1 MAVFGERAVTAD
13 TTPTTNPVEE
23 RVIAIV
29 ASSTGLDVSAI
40 TPDATLQSLGVSSL
54 DAIEIIFDI
63 EESFGVNLPDR
74 TPDFDADTVG
84 GLIEA
89 VGEAMQGAGATP

>member
-1 MAVFGERAVTAD
+1 MTSD
-13 TTPTTNPVEE
+13 ITPITNSIEQ

-29 ASSTGLDVSAI
+29 ASSTGLDVAAI
-40 TPDATLQSLGVSSL
+40 TPAATLQSLGVSSL

-63 EESFGVNLPDR
+63 EEAFGVNLPDR

-89 VGEAMQGAGATP
+89 VGEAMQGVGATP